1 MREYLIRAG
10 IIDAN
15 SGVNGTFVEQ
25 GKDGILGS
33 RDHRRNERVGPQ
45 RIQSGPIG
53 LVGPI
58 GPPRETF
65 NSIWRVLP

>member
-1 MREYLIRAG
+1 MKEYLIRAG

-15 SGVNGTFVEQ
+15 SGGNGTFVEQ

-53 LVGPI
+53 PEWLRMVQSGQ
-58 GPPRETF
+58 
-65 NSIWRVLP
+65 NDAL

>member
-1 MREYLIRAG
+1 MKEYLIRAG

-15 SGVNGTFVEQ
+15 SGGNGTFVEQ
-25 GKDGILGS
+25 GEDGILGS

-53 LVGPI
+53 
-58 GPPRETF
+58 PPRETF
-65 NSIWRVLP
+65 NSIWRVLS